1 MDELSAPRGRL
12 ASENEV
18 FGMNVSAAG
27 EEKGKT
33 VDD

>member
-1 MDELSAPRGRL
+1 VPWGRL

-18 FGMNVSAAG
+18 FEMNVSAAG
-27 EEKGKT
+27 EENGEI